1 MWLENPVRWGGLAAI
16 VAGVML
22 GLSQLVRLYAD
33 VFDPSLFGR
42 ILAIDIWL
50 GLILAVIVQLGL
62 LGLYAPQANRVGL
75 LGLLGFVLATA
86 GTQLVMGVSFVFAF
100 VRPVLW
106 PWEDPEYFEKTLV
119 SLALFGLT
127 FALGWILLG
136 VAALRSRVYPRIP
149 TILLI
154 AGSLILLI
162 PLPLS
167 DIIFAATVAWLGFV
181 LFTART
187 REDATQPA
195 RPTGATGVT

>member
-22 GLSQLVRLYAD
+22 GISQLVRLYAD
-33 VFDPSLFGR
+33 LIDPSVFGR
-42 ILAIDIWL
+42 NLRVDIVL
-50 GLILAVIVQLGL
+50 GLLLAVLMQFGL
-62 LGLYAPQANRVGL
+62 LGLYAPQANRMGS
-75 LGLLGFVLATA
+75 LGLIGFALATA
-86 GTQLVMGVSFVFAF
+86 GTQLVMGVSFIFAF

-106 PWEDPEYFEKTLV
+106 PWEDPEYFEKTLF

-136 VAALRSRVYPRIP
+136 VAALRARVYPRGA

-154 AGSLILLI
+154 VGALILLI

-167 DIIFAATVAWLGFV
+167 DIIFAATVAWLGYV
-181 LFTART
+181 LFTG
-187 REDATQPA
+187 RETEVAPQPPQPA
-195 RPTGATGVT
+195 RA